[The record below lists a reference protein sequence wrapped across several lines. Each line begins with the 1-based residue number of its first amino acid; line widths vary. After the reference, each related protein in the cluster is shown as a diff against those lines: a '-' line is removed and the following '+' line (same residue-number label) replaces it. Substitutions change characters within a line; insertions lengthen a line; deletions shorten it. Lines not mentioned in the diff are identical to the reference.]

1 MTSPPTPNP
10 YAPWL
15 LPDFRRYAC
24 GSFAATFAQQA
35 ETLVVSVVLVDA
47 YSSQNAPLALGLMAL
62 VRALPVMLLAIAGGQ
77 IADRFDRG
85 RVLVLMFSLGALSSA
100 GLLAVAVL
108 GAPVGWYYPFL
119 ALGAAA
125 LAIANPSRQALLP
138 GLVPAEIFSNATAW
152 GSSTFYTATVTGP
165 VVAGFLLDRF
175 SYSAGPAAAA
185 GLAASRLA
193 WPVPALAMAVLCRL
207 LGVAAIAALRY
218 RRTNHSE
225 ATISWQSVLAGIHFV
240 WRTKLFRATI
250 TLDLFAVLLG
260 GATYLLPI
268 FAKEILKVGSTELGI
283 LRAADAVGAIA
294 MALTLAHRPP
304 LRRAGVTLLWAVT
317 GFGAATVVFGLSP
330 WFWLSVLT
338 MCLVGAFDNIS
349 VVVRH
354 TLVQMLTPDEMRGR
368 VSAVNSVFIV
378 ASNDLGGA
386 ESGITAWLFGPVLS
400 VVGGGLGAIFVVLAV
415 MRLWPQI
422 LRIGA
427 LDSIRPESLEE
438 ATVETPTV

>member
-1 MTSPPTPNP
+1 MLVSMSAPPTPNP

-15 LPDFRRYAC
+15 LPDFRRYAF

-35 ETLVVSVVLVDA
+35 ETLVVSLVLVQS
-47 YSSQNAPLALGLMAL
+47 YSSRQAPLALGLMAL
-62 VRALPVMLLAIAGGQ
+62 LRALPVMLLAIAGGQ
-77 IADRFDRG
+77 IADRFDRR
-85 RVLVLMFSLGALSSA
+85 RVLVLTFSLGALASV

-108 GAPVGWYYPFL
+108 DAPVWWYYPFL
-119 ALGAAA
+119 VLGAAA
-125 LAIANPSRQALLP
+125 MGIATPSRQALLA
-138 GLVPAEIFSNATAW
+138 GLVPAEIFSNAAAW
-152 GSSTFYTATVTGP
+152 GSSIFYTATITGP

-175 SYSAGPAAAA
+175 GPA
-185 GLAASRLA
+185 
-193 WPVPALAMAVLCRL
+193 PAFALAVLCRL
-207 LGVAAIAALRY
+207 LGVAAIAGMRY
-218 RRTNHSE
+218 RRTKQAE
-225 ATISWQSVLAGIHFV
+225 GTISWKSVLAGIRFV
-240 WRTKLFRATI
+240 WRAKLILATI

-268 FAKEILKVGSTELGI
+268 FAKEVLKVEPTMLGTAVGI
-283 LRAADAVGAIA
+283 LRSADAIGAIG

-317 GFGAATVVFGLSP
+317 GFGAATVVFGLST
-330 WFWLSVLT
+330 WFWLSVL
-338 MCLVGAFDNIS
+338 MMLLVGAFDNIS

-400 VVGGGLGAIFVVLAV
+400 VVGGGLGAILVVLAV
-415 MRLWPQI
+415 LRLWPEV
-422 LRIGA
+422 LGIGP
-427 LDSIRPESLEE
+427 LDSIRPESLAE
-438 ATVETPTV
+438 AAAETPTA

>member
-1 MTSPPTPNP
+1 MSAPPTPNP

-35 ETLVVSVVLVDA
+35 ETLVVSVVLVEKT
-47 YSSQNAPLALGLMAL
+47 YTPGNSGNAALALGLMAL

-77 IADRFDRG
+77 IADRFDRR
-85 RVLVLMFSLGALSSA
+85 RVLVLMFWLGALASA
-100 GLLAVAVL
+100 GLLAVALL
-108 GAPVGWYYPFL
+108 GARVGWYYPFL

-125 LAIANPSRQALLP
+125 LAVANPSRQALLP
-138 GLVPAEIFSNATAW
+138 GLVPPEVFSNAATW
-152 GSSTFYTATVTGP
+152 GSSIFYTATVTGP
-165 VVAGFLLDRF
+165 VVAGFMLDRF
-175 SYSAGPAAAA
+175 ALSAGPGVAA
-185 GLAASRLA
+185 GLAASQLIQPA
-193 WPVPALAMAVLCRL
+193 PALAVAVLCRL
-207 LGVAAIAALRY
+207 LGVAAIAGMQY
-218 RRTNHSE
+218 RRTNQAE
-225 ATISWQSVLAGIHFV
+225 ETISWQSVLAGIRFV
-240 WRTKLFRATI
+240 WRTKLILATI

-268 FAKEILKVGSTELGI
+268 FAKEILKVGSTDLGI
-283 LRAADAVGAIA
+283 LRAADALGAVG

-317 GFGAATVVFGLSP
+317 GFGAATIVFGLSP
-330 WFWLSVLT
+330 WFWLSVLM

-400 VVGGGLGAIFVVLAV
+400 VVGGGLGAILVVLAV
-415 MRLWPQI
+415 MRLWPEVFG
-422 LRIGA
+422 IGS
-427 LDSIRPESLEE
+427 LDSIRPESLVE
-438 ATVETPTV
+438 AAGE